1 MNLLLYYTHGRKYD
15 VPKINEELF
24 SIVLIF
30 FNNSGHLQIH
40 FLLKSKIILYA
51 SN

>member
-1 MNLLLYYTHGRKYD
+1 MNLLLYYTHGREYD
-15 VPKINEELF
+15 VPKINEGLF

-30 FNNSGHLQIH
+30 SIPLSHLQIH